1 MAKHDSDVKQR
12 IDDQQLWVETGPDV
26 GQPKFK
32 DDWDADEY
40 NRLRAQSPGVTRWK
54 KIRLSYDRDEQEA
67 FTDIDREKFVKRFQ
81 EEWVN
86 VYANEMQR
94 MAWFQSIKTEILTK
108 HRPSEGIQLMAQMYG
123 GDGQHEIKKGKR
135 KGQLRPRW
143 EVWLE
148 SFRQAETQVKKLFS
162 KFVNREPGQLFDPA
176 ALEEEKKPKQ
186 KKPRRKQGATAD

>member
-135 KGQLRPRW
+135 KGQ
-143 EVWLE
+143 
-148 SFRQAETQVKKLFS
+148 
-162 KFVNREPGQLFDPA
+162 
-176 ALEEEKKPKQ
+176 
-186 KKPRRKQGATAD
+186 